1 MIELVEHRDAFEC
14 LFRENYTRL
23 FYHAFSFLN
32 DEEEAKDVV
41 NDVFERVWMN
51 FEKLEFSSSLV
62 PLLYTLVRNRCV
74 SLIRHKKVKERFS
87 REIEVELEDH
97 EEESVEYEMQIEKLR
112 HLIELLPAQT
122 KNVFKKCF
130 LEGKKYQEAADD
142 LGISINTVKTQ
153 VISIKRRGFCGR
165 NLLKII
171 FCYLFF
177 LDKKIKKVRFW
188 HHPFRVCERVL
199 DVNG

>member
-74 SLIRHKKVKERFS
+74 SLIRHKKVKERFFPGRLKWS
-87 REIEVELEDH
+87 WKIMRK
-97 EEESVEYEMQIEKLR
+97 SPWSTR
-112 HLIELLPAQT
+112 CRS
-122 KNVFKKCF
+122 KNC
-130 LEGKKYQEAADD
+130 
-142 LGISINTVKTQ
+142 
-153 VISIKRRGFCGR
+153 VI
-165 NLLKII
+165 
-171 FCYLFF
+171 
-177 LDKKIKKVRFW
+177 
-188 HHPFRVCERVL
+188 
-199 DVNG
+199 

>member
-87 REIEVELEDH
+87 REIEVELEGRVRGVRD
-97 EEESVEYEMQIEKLR
+97 
-112 HLIELLPAQT
+112 
-122 KNVFKKCF
+122 
-130 LEGKKYQEAADD
+130 AD
-142 LGISINTVKTQ
+142 
-153 VISIKRRGFCGR
+153 R
-165 NLLKII
+165 KIASFDRI
-171 FCYLFF
+171 
-177 LDKKIKKVRFW
+177 VAGSNE
-188 HHPFRVCERVL
+188 ERV
-199 DVNG
+199 

>member
-41 NDVFERVWMN
+41 ND
-51 FEKLEFSSSLV
+51 EFSSSLV

-142 LGISINTVKTQ
+142 LGISINTVKTH
-153 VISIKRRGFCGR
+153 VNKALRILREEFTEDYI
-165 NLLKII
+165 LLFI
-171 FCYLFF
+171 LF
-177 LDKKIKKVRFW
+177 R
-188 HHPFRVCERVL
+188 
-199 DVNG
+199 

>member
-142 LGISINTVKTQ
+142 LGISINTVKTH
-153 VISIKRRGFCGR
+153 VNKALRI
-165 NLLKII
+165 LLEEFTEDYIL
-171 FCYLFF
+171 LFI
-177 LDKKIKKVRFW
+177 L
-188 HHPFRVCERVL
+188 FR
-199 DVNG
+199 

>member
-1 MIELVEHRDAFEC
+1 MLLFLYSFIFLFFALYLSTINMGHMFTILDKKRYLEQ

-142 LGISINTVKTQ
+142 LGISINTVKTH
-153 VISIKRRGFCGR
+153 VNKALRILREEFTEDYI
-165 NLLKII
+165 LLFI
-171 FCYLFF
+171 LF
-177 LDKKIKKVRFW
+177 R
-188 HHPFRVCERVL
+188 
-199 DVNG
+199 

>member
-142 LGISINTVKTQ
+142 LGISINTVKT
-153 VISIKRRGFCGR
+153 
-165 NLLKII
+165 
-171 FCYLFF
+171 
-177 LDKKIKKVRFW
+177 
-188 HHPFRVCERVL
+188 H
-199 DVNG
+199 VNKALRILR